1 MHPQVVA
8 CGLVSSFRGIWR
20 SFFQKGTLLVFY
32 GWNLPVHPRLLIFT
46 VLSIGLQS
54 YG

>member
-8 CGLVSSFRGIWR
+8 CGLVSGFRGIWR